1 MLCIFGAAFVLFD
14 RRRFHLDVTVLFV
27 LVGLFWLVPVGDDDD
42 DLSTAVAETIFPAG
56 RKSWKLLRFEGALMW
71 LTPGVGIG
79 ALGLIRIGSSS
90 AGTFV

>member
-27 LVGLFWLVPVGDDDD
+27 LVGRFWLVPVGDD

-56 RKSWKLLRFEGALMW
+56 RKSWKLLRFEGALMRP
-71 LTPGVGIG
+71 TPGVGIG
-79 ALGLIRIGSSS
+79 ALGLIRMGSSS
-90 AGTFV
+90 T